1 MDRQIVCYQI
11 PAFEIALAR
20 IQDASLRDRPVAIAS
35 SHTARAPV
43 HELSSEAM
51 QVGLC
56 SGMPVQYAR
65 RLCPSLRVLP
75 ADPVRVRIAH
85 QQLLEVIGRFAPVW
99 EPLAPG
105 HLFLDL
111 TGTTRLWG
119 LAVDAAARIEREVLH
134 RYGLPGVM
142 GIGSNKFVSRVA
154 ADVVQPPQLYDVRAG
169 SERIFLAPLPVT
181 LLPGF
186 GRSSTK
192 MLPLLEDLN
201 LRTLGE
207 IAEIP
212 LPQLAV
218 AFGGNAVLLH
228 RWANGIDSSPVLPPA
243 QHPTVETSCAVDPDE
258 VEDGRLL
265 ARLCGLLEELCRTL
279 RRQRRVCGRLALT
292 LWSSDH
298 FEISRHHTFAI
309 GTYWE
314 VDMYPYLK
322 GLFLA
327 CFQRR
332 VRIRRIALRAE
343 ALAPPEEQLSLF
355 DFATSDSQKQRHMQH
370 LSLALD
376 RLHERFGNNTIC
388 WGSTRVV
395 PNWGARAPAAGPYTE
410 RGARTARGKGRVLA
424 RPGWEGEMV
433 PVGRHPLIHK
443 R

>member
-35 SHTARAPV
+35 SPTPRAPV
-43 HELSSEAM
+43 HELSSEAVE
-51 QVGLC
+51 VGLC

-119 LAVDAAARIEREVLH
+119 PAVDAAARIEREVIH
-134 RYGLPGVM
+134 RYRLPGVM

-154 ADVVQPPQLYDVRAG
+154 ADVVQPPQLCDVRAG
-169 SERIFLAPLPVT
+169 SERIFLAPLPVA

-186 GRSSTK
+186 NLTSAK

-218 AFGGNAVLLH
+218 AFGRNAVLLH
-228 RWANGIDSSPVLPPA
+228 RWANGIDSSPVLLPVEQPA
-243 QHPTVETSCAVDPDE
+243 VEISCTTDPDE
-258 VEDGRLL
+258 VDDNRLL
-265 ARLCGLLEELCRTL
+265 ARLYGLLEELCRTL
-279 RRQRRVCGRLALT
+279 RSQRRVCRRLALS
-292 LWSSDH
+292 LWHSDH
-298 FEISRHHTFAI
+298 VEVSRHRTLTL

-332 VRIRRIALRAE
+332 VRVRRIALRAE
-343 ALAPPEEQLSLF
+343 ALAPPEEQLLLF
-355 DFATSDSQKQRHMQH
+355 ADDTPDSQKQRCRQG

-376 RLHERFGNNTIC
+376 HLHKRFGNNTIS
-388 WGSTRVV
+388 WGSTRVA
-395 PNWGARAPAAGPYTE
+395 PNWGPISPSHPGRARTRPFPLAPAAGLTTP
-410 RGARTARGKGRVLA
+410 GKGA
-424 RPGWEGEMV
+424 NW
-433 PVGRHPLIHK
+433 
-443 R
+443 

>member
-20 IQDASLRDRPVAIAS
+20 IQDASLRDRPVAIAPS
-35 SHTARAPV
+35 YTARAPV
-43 HELSSEAM
+43 HELSREAM

-56 SGMPVQYAR
+56 PGMPVQYAR

-119 LAVDAAARIEREVLH
+119 PAVDAAARIEREVIH

-154 ADVVQPPQLYDVRAG
+154 ADAVQPPQLCDVRAG
-169 SERIFLAPLPVT
+169 SERIFLAPLPVA

-186 GRSSTK
+186 SRSSAK

-218 AFGGNAVLLH
+218 AFGRNAVLLH
-228 RWANGIDSSPVLPPA
+228 RWANGIDSSPVLSPVQQPA
-243 QHPTVETSCAVDPDE
+243 VEISCTTDPDE
-258 VEDGRLL
+258 VDDDRLL
-265 ARLCGLLEELCRTL
+265 ARLYGLLEELCRTL
-279 RRQRRVCGRLALT
+279 RRQRRVCRRLALS
-292 LWSSDH
+292 LWHSDH
-298 FEISRHHTFAI
+298 VEVSRHRTLTL

-314 VDMYPYLK
+314 VDMYPCLK

-343 ALAPPEEQLSLF
+343 ALAPPEEQLLLF
-355 DFATSDSQKQRHMQH
+355 EGEPPDSQKQRRMQR

-388 WGSTRVV
+388 WGSTR
-395 PNWGARAPAAGPYTE
+395 PGE
-410 RGARTARGKGRVLA
+410 KGRVLA

-433 PVGRHPLIHK
+433 PVRRPPLIHE

>member
-1 MDRQIVCYQI
+1 MERQIVCYQI

-35 SHTARAPV
+35 SPTPRAPV
-43 HELSSEAM
+43 HELSSEARE
-51 QVGLC
+51 VGLC

-85 QQLLEVIGRFAPVW
+85 QQLLEIIGRFAPVW

-119 LAVDAAARIEREVLH
+119 PAVDAAARIEREVIH

-154 ADVVQPPQLYDVRAG
+154 ADVVQPPQLCDVRAG
-169 SERIFLAPLPVT
+169 SEQIFLAPLTVA

-186 GRSSTK
+186 SRFSAK

-218 AFGGNAVLLH
+218 AFGRNAVLLH
-228 RWANGIDSSPVLPPA
+228 RWANGIDSSPVLLPVEQPA
-243 QHPTVETSCAVDPDE
+243 VETSCTTDPDE
-258 VEDGRLL
+258 VDDDRLL
-265 ARLCGLLEELCRTL
+265 ARLYGLLEELCRTL
-279 RRQRRVCGRLALT
+279 RRQRRVCRRLVLSLWHSDHVEVSRHRILT
-292 LWSSDH
+292 L
-298 FEISRHHTFAI
+298 

-332 VRIRRIALRAE
+332 VRVRRMALRAE
-343 ALAPPEEQLSLF
+343 TLAPPEEQLLLF
-355 DFATSDSQKQRHMQH
+355 DFDTPQTKKHARMRG
-370 LSLALD
+370 LALALD
-376 RLHERFGNNTIC
+376 GLRERFG
-388 WGSTRVV
+388 SSVV
-395 PNWGARAPAAGPYTE
+395 SWGAGPVAEQPVRPRTPPGVGTPLRAHG
-410 RGARTARGKGRVLA
+410 L
-424 RPGWEGEMV
+424 
-433 PVGRHPLIHK
+433 PVRRHPLMHE